1 MWRKG
6 KPPTLLVGMEIGVAA
21 IENGMEVPLKIK
33 KKTTINKATYDPAIP
48 LL

>member
-33 KKTTINKATYDPAIP
+33 KKKKHYK
-48 LL
+48 